1 MPSLKAPQWLR
12 EQLLKKSKVLLE
24 IFMVV
29 FLIENSL
36 NKLDL
41 LTPQDLVRHMYDLK
55 TSDYRL
61 SAL

>member
-1 MPSLKAPQWLR
+1 MI
-12 EQLLKKSKVLLE
+12 EGTIVKKSKVLLE

-29 FLIENSL
+29 FLIENSM